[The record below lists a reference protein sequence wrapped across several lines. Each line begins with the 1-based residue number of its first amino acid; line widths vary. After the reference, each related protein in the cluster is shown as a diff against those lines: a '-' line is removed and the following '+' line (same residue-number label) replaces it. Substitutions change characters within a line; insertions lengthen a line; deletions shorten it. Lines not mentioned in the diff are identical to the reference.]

1 MGSPY
6 TGETVV
12 TEIKGC
18 EIKWKAGKDITFEM
32 VQKKVK
38 GGGAKKKKQ
47 AEKGATKEPRPSF
60 FRSMFRDLNA
70 DGPLPEDIDP
80 MEVAM
85 ACGADEDDL
94 DDEDCMKM
102 VMENDLEVG
111 QAIKD
116 NVIPF
121 AVRWYTGEA
130 APEHGEDDDDEDEEE
145 ESEDDDEES
154 DE

>member
-1 MGSPY
+1 MACGAD
-6 TGETVV
+6 EDDEVV
-12 TEIKGC
+12 
-18 EIKWKAGKDITFEM
+18 
-32 VQKKVK
+32 QR
-38 GGGAKKKKQ
+38 KKKK

-60 FRSMFRDLNA
+60 FRSMFRDLKA
-70 DGPLPEDIDP
+70 DGPLPDDIDP

-102 VMENDLEVG
+102 IMENDLEVG

-116 NVIPF
+116 NIIPF

-145 ESEDDDEES
+145 ESEDDDEEEEEEDS
-154 DE
+154 ATSS